1 MRQAPVRQAPV
12 RQAPDCQRLRLRSR
26 PVAGLLHATPQLTLS
41 PDEARLITLRAQG
54 FVGAGARQGGLP
66 ATLRRVGAVQLDT
79 ISVLARSHELVAYSR
94 LGPVPRDRIERAY
107 WHPRRPAA
115 FEYWSH
121 AACVLPIEEWP
132 FYAFRRRAFRA
143 RGPRWHQHDPGVRAE
158 VLAKIRAEGP
168 LTASDLGGARNG
180 GGWWSW
186 SDTKKA
192 VEWLLATGEVICAR
206 RVGWRRVYD
215 LPERVLPPELRRA
228 EPSDT
233 ECVTHLVG
241 VTARA
246 LGVVTRADLADYQRI
261 RFGGTGE
268 GGQGRDGG
276 DGTAMD
282 LGSAAEAAGLLPVQ
296 LVTPRSRLPV
306 PAWVDPAALDES
318 WPGPPLARPGR
329 HRVTLLSPFDSL
341 VWDRKRTLRTF
352 GFQHSLEA
360 YLPQAKRVHG
370 YYVMP
375 LLARGR
381 LAGRVD
387 PARSGRTLVAR
398 KLSLGT
404 ASAAEAMARAL
415 VEAAGWVGCD
425 NVELG
430 QVEPLSAE
438 PRLRKAISD
447 LT

>member
-1 MRQAPVRQAPV
+1 MTSSAPAP
-12 RQAPDCQRLRLRSR
+12 PE
-26 PVAGLLHATPQLTLS
+26 LTLS

-54 FVGAGARQGGLP
+54 FVGTDGRRGGVP
-66 ATLRRVGAVQLDT
+66 AMLRRVGAVQLDT

-94 LGPVPRDRIERAY
+94 LGPVPRERIEQAY
-107 WHPRRPAA
+107 WHPQRPAA

-132 FYAFRRRAFRA
+132 FYAFRRRAMLA
-143 RGPRWHQHDPGVRAE
+143 RGPRSHQHDPGVRAG
-158 VLAKIRAEGP
+158 VLARIRAEGP
-168 LTASDLGGARNG
+168 LTATDLGGARNG
-180 GGWWSW
+180 TDWWDW
-186 SDTKKA
+186 SDTKSA

-206 RVGWRRVYD
+206 RAGWRRVYD
-215 LPERVLPPELRRA
+215 LPERVLPPELLNA
-228 EPSDT
+228 DPSDA
-233 ECVTHLVG
+233 ECVTHLAA

-246 LGVVTRADLADYQRI
+246 LGVATRADLADYQRI

-268 GGQGRDGG
+268 GRDGV
-276 DGTAMD
+276 ALD
-282 LGSAAEAAGLLPVQ
+282 LDEAAAAAGLVPVQ
-296 LVTPRSRLPV
+296 IAAPGGRAPV
-306 PAWVDPAALDES
+306 RAWADPAALALAGPVTGTG
-318 WPGPPLARPGR
+318 PGLAQAKPGR

-341 VWDRKRTLRTF
+341 IWDRKRTLRMF

-360 YLPQAKRVHG
+360 YLPKAKRVHG

-387 PARSGRTLVAR
+387 PARSGRTFIAR
-398 KLSLGT
+398 KLSLAT

-415 VEAAGWVGCD
+415 VDAAGWVGCD

-430 QVEPLSAE
+430 PVEPLSAE
-438 PRLRKAISD
+438 PRLRKALSD
-447 LT
+447 LI